1 MKKVKEMPTFTRPRE
16 KLQEKG
22 PKALSDKELLAILLG
37 SGTQAQ
43 DVLTL
48 AGRILKILDDT
59 SASPTLEQLQS
70 IDGIGPAKATTILA
84 ALEFARRRIRPEGF
98 KIGLPPDV
106 LPLIQHVADRKQEHF
121 LCISLNG
128 AHEVIAVRTVSVG
141 LVNKTQVHPR
151 EVFAD
156 PLTDRATAVIVAHN
170 HPTGNLKPSKD
181 DIAITRQLKSAGET
195 LGIRLLD
202 HIIFSHKGYYSLLE
216 NHELERY

>member
-1 MKKVKEMPTFTRPRE
+1 MKKVKEMPIFKRPRE

-22 PKALSDKELLAILLG
+22 SKALSDKELLAILLG
-37 SGTQAQ
+37 SGTQTH

-48 AGRILKILDDT
+48 AGRILKVLDNT
-59 SASPTLEQLQS
+59 SANPSLEQLQS

-106 LPLIQHVADRKQEHF
+106 LPLIQHMADRKQEHF

-128 AHEVIAVRTVSVG
+128 AYEVIAVRTVSVG

-156 PLTDRATAVIVAHN
+156 PITDRATAIIVAHN
-170 HPTGNLKPSKD
+170 HPTGNLTPSKD
-181 DIAITRQLKSAGET
+181 DIAITRQLESAGET
-195 LGIRLLD
+195 LGIRLID
-202 HIIFSHKGYYSLLE
+202 HIIFGRKGYYSFKENNKLE
-216 NHELERY
+216 

>member
-1 MKKVKEMPTFTRPRE
+1 MKKVKEMPIFKRPRE

-22 PKALSDKELLAILLG
+22 PKALSDRELLAILLG
-37 SGTQAQ
+37 SGTQTH

-48 AGRILKILDDT
+48 AGRILKVLDNT
-59 SASPTLEQLQS
+59 SANPSLEQLQS
-70 IDGIGPAKATTILA
+70 IDGIGPAKATIILA

-106 LPLIQHVADRKQEHF
+106 LPLIQHMADRKQEHF

-128 AHEVIAVRTVSVG
+128 AYEVIAVRTVSVG

-156 PLTDRATAVIVAHN
+156 PITDRATAIIVAHN
-170 HPTGNLKPSKD
+170 HPTGNLSPSKD
-181 DIAITRQLKSAGET
+181 DIAITRQLESAGDT

-202 HIIFSHKGYYSLLE
+202 HIIFGHKGYYSFKE
-216 NHELERY
+216 NNELE

>member
-1 MKKVKEMPTFTRPRE
+1 MKKVKEMPAFNRPRE

-37 SGTQAQ
+37 SGTQTQ

-48 AGRILKILDDT
+48 AGRTLKILDDT

-106 LPLIQHVADRKQEHF
+106 LPLIQHMADRKQEHF

-128 AHEVIAVRTVSVG
+128 AYEVIAVRTVSVG

-170 HPTGNLKPSKD
+170 HPTGNLTPSKD

-216 NHELERY
+216 NHELEGY

>member
-1 MKKVKEMPTFTRPRE
+1 MKKVKEMPVFKRPRE

-22 PKALSDKELLAILLG
+22 PKALSDRELLAILLG
-37 SGTQAQ
+37 SGTQTQ

-48 AGRILKILDDT
+48 AGRILKVLDNT
-59 SASPTLEQLQS
+59 SANPTLEQLQS
-70 IDGIGPAKATTILA
+70 IDGIGPAKATIILA

-106 LPLIQHVADRKQEHF
+106 LPLIQHIADRKQEHF

-128 AHEVIAVRTVSVG
+128 AYEVIAVRTVSVG

-156 PLTDRATAVIVAHN
+156 PITDRATAIIVAHN
-170 HPTGNLKPSKD
+170 HPTGNLSPSKD
-181 DIAITRQLKSAGET
+181 DIAITRQLESAGET

-202 HIIFSHKGYYSLLE
+202 HIIFGHKEYFSFKENNKLE
-216 NHELERY
+216 